1 MWMEKKRLNKQILF
15 LNPHHHH
22 HLLCLASSLISF
34 HSPNEWDVFGV
45 TQPPC
50 TSWLMVVGD
59 WFIIFFTHYIGLPG
73 RHTRFPVGTMF
84 PIQWRT
90 IWKSLLRVRFFF
102 YLDDVLHGIVIKFC
116 IWVDDNFNWGFTG
129 GFRIQERPTSASWIV
144 CRKARDFII
153 VTGAK
158 SSTVRDVMNKKVPTF
173 AYPANVW

>member
-1 MWMEKKRLNKQILF
+1 MPCVFFDFFSFPQWVRCFRRDSAPLYQLINGCRWLIYYFFHPLYRTARPTHKISGRNNVPDSMAY
-15 LNPHHHH
+15 
-22 HLLCLASSLISF
+22 HLKIA
-34 HSPNEWDVFGV
+34 
-45 TQPPC
+45 T
-50 TSWLMVVGD
+50 TS
-59 WFIIFFTHYIGLPG
+59 T
-73 RHTRFPVGTMF
+73 
-84 PIQWRT
+84 
-90 IWKSLLRVRFFF
+90 FFF

-116 IWVDDNFNWGFTG
+116 IWDDDKFNWGFTG